1 MPSTSGCAFNGPL
14 LHSSSVSLQFWTVS
28 SGIWSLSEVEVW
40 VFWYNFLDFG
50 LLYDGKFVV
59 KWGTSISD
67 VY

>member
-1 MPSTSGCAFNGPL
+1 MPSNSGRAFAGPPL
-14 LHSSSVSLQFWTVS
+14 RSSSVFLQFGTVS